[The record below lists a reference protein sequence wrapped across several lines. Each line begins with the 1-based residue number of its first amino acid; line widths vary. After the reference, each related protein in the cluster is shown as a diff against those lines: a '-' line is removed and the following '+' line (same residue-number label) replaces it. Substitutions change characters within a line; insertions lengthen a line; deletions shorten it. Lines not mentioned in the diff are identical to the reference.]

1 MSDASVPPR
10 SSQGSGE
17 ADDPY
22 VRLGIPHDS
31 LFDDVQAAR
40 LARLQDVGDD
50 PIAASRVEAAYDA
63 ILMDRLKERQQGR
76 VSSAARTASQ
86 REQATPPPRPVLPAF
101 AGMPQ
106 LPVTRL
112 APSPPT
118 LPTLA
123 RAQGRE
129 LWFPL
134 IADGVLLVLMLLV
147 PAATPELLL
156 ALATGV
162 TLLNLQRRNGRFLAA
177 LGWSFG
183 LLLAGLILGA
193 VLVSVLNA
201 GLPFGL
207 PLAASQVQGL
217 PALLLLLLGALLIA

>member
-1 MSDASVPPR
+1 MSEGSVPPR
-10 SSQGSGE
+10 SSPGSGK

-40 LARLQDVGDD
+40 QARLEQVGDD

-86 REQATPPPRPVLPAF
+86 REQATPPPRPVLPAL

-106 LPVTRL
+106 LPVPRL
-112 APSPPT
+112 SPSPPRM
-118 LPTLA
+118 PTLA
-123 RAQGRE
+123 WAQGRD
-129 LWFPL
+129 LWLPL

-183 LLLAGLILGA
+183 LLLTGLVLGA
-193 VLVSVLNA
+193 VLVGVLNA

-207 PLAASQVQGL
+207 PLGASQVQGL